1 MVNLFSLRGCNFL
14 NKDVR
19 LDEKLMKELVMCG
32 LVTYFGAREVKD
44 NYFPLEREMSTMDAP
59 ARVGCPGGPVM

>member
-1 MVNLFSLRGCNFL
+1 MVPFRGYNFL

-19 LDEKLMKELVMCG
+19 LDEKLMKELVLCG

-44 NYFPLEREMSTMDAP
+44 NYFPLSGVKKNRTTS
-59 ARVGCPGGPVM
+59 

>member
-1 MVNLFSLRGCNFL
+1 MIKFIFFGVCNFL

-19 LDEKLMKELVMCG
+19 LDDKLMKELVMCG

-44 NYFPLEREMSTMDAP
+44 NYFPHRGCQKTEQLLESIEY
-59 ARVGCPGGPVM
+59 V